1 MVAYLIGQL
10 VADETGVYQVKKT
23 RVRTYPHTMLPENV
37 INDYRMSLKL
47 TNEYPFIIGAMSQQ
61 SKIDINTATRI
72 FNANISIDNLAK
84 YRSIFNGTFTIIGG
98 SYTDSDQLEALL
110 GQNMTVK
117 GKSTKWIVGF

>member
-10 VADETGVYQVKKT
+10 VADETGVYQVKKA
-23 RVRTYPHTMLPENV
+23 RVRTYPHIMLPENV

-61 SKIDINTATRI
+61 SNIDINTATRI
-72 FNANISIDNLAK
+72 FNGNISIDNLAK
-84 YRSIFNGTFTIIGG
+84 YRNIFNGAFTIIGG

>member
-23 RVRTYPHTMLPENV
+23 RVRTYPHNMLPENV

-72 FNANISIDNLAK
+72 FNGNISIDNLAK